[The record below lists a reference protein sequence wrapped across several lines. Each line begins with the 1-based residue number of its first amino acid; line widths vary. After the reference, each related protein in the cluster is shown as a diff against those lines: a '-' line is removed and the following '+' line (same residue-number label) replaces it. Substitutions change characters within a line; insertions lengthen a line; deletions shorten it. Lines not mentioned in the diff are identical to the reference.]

1 MLLSPVSYTSNH
13 CQAAGISSCDRH
25 NTKIVV
31 SGLSS
36 FSYSFSP
43 QWIWSITIGSCN
55 LFPLVLS
62 LELSPSHF
70 SFLVIEA
77 KAKSFLVLES
87 SNLGFYSYHQYQLC
101 WIQKVVQQNTWFV
114 VYGASVLVMVHMGQK
129 EAVDVQELMKNYL
142 HTNTDIM
149 L

>member
-70 SFLVIEA
+70 SVLVIEA

-87 SNLGFYSYHQYQLC
+87 SNLGFYSQFHTTNISSAGFIKQYNRTPGLQFTGQVS
-101 WIQKVVQQNTWFV
+101 WSWFTW
-114 VYGASVLVMVHMGQK
+114 GKRRQWMS
-129 EAVDVQELMKNYL
+129 KNS
-142 HTNTDIM
+142 
-149 L
+149 